1 MFRGIEIILQGR
13 DPRDAPLFVQRS
25 CGVCTYT
32 HYLSSMRAVEDA
44 VGVTIPKNARI
55 MRNLLHGAQFQQD
68 HITHFY
74 QLHALDFVDVVDA
87 LKADPKK
94 TAALSDNVS
103 NDPHG
108 GTAYLQA
115 GAATHQDICGQRSA
129 GSFCQRL
136 LGKPRLPAA
145 AGSQP
150 DGGGPLYRSPSDSSK
165 NCSHACH
172 FRGKESPSP
181 RHWPWGV

>member
-1 MFRGIEIILQGR
+1 MSKRIIVDPITRIEGHLKIEVEVSGGKVVNAWSSAQMFRGIEIILQGR

-55 MRNLLHGAQFQQD
+55 IRNLLHGAQFQQD

-87 LKADPKK
+87 L
-94 TAALSDNVS
+94 ALSRAIVR
-103 NDPHG
+103 G
-108 GTAYLQA
+108 GENAADADLNGDGKVDVGDALLMA
-115 GAATHQDICGQRSA
+115 GQS
-129 GSFCQRL
+129 
-136 LGKPRLPAA
+136 LGENR
-145 AGSQP
+145 
-150 DGGGPLYRSPSDSSK
+150 
-165 NCSHACH
+165 
-172 FRGKESPSP
+172 
-181 RHWPWGV
+181 